1 MYNDVLYIVVDTN
14 FILSRLKYKID
25 VLDEINKIVVGRY
38 KFVIPYLVFNELE
51 GLSKNKGKYGVYAQT
66 SLEWLREQIRKDK
79 RMKNRKLRKIIEVK
93 AKVKSEISEINL
105 DSWIIKYSTE
115 SLKKGKKIAV
125 ATNDKELRKSL
136 KKRCVKTFTIKG
148 YKNIVYS

>member
-25 VLDEINKIVVGRY
+25 VLDEINKIVIGRY

-79 RMKNRKLRKIIEVK
+79 RKKNKKLRKFIEVK
-93 AKVKSEISEINL
+93 SKVKSEINL
-105 DSWIIKYSTE
+105 DSWIIKYSIE

-148 YKNIVYS
+148 YKNIVYL